1 MKTRMFLFLAAATL
15 LLAAGCRSIPLPEGV
30 IPAEKMTQTP
40 ARPEPVEPL
49 RRLAASGDPDG
60 TFRYGLQLLFAE
72 NSRQPV
78 EKPEFP
84 NGVPFGIRPENW
96 SPADLWI
103 ARAAQLGSPEAK
115 YYTAAARQAVLERRQ
130 MLKLVKEAAEAGVA
144 PALNRLGTYY
154 YFGMGVEVDNAEA
167 VRLFAAAAR
176 QGHPVALHNLAVC
189 LMNGSGI
196 AADEAAAVRLLR
208 MAAFRGTEQSRRN
221 LEWCYRTGLGVEVD
235 RSKAFYWKDI
245 NRIPP
250 AGTEEQFPA
259 DKVEEL
265 DLQVEL
271 P

>member
-1 MKTRMFLFLAAATL
+1 MKRVLVTGGSRGIGAA
-15 LLAAGCRSIPLPEGV
+15 
-30 IPAEKMTQTP
+30 
-40 ARPEPVEPL
+40 
-49 RRLAASGDPDG
+49 
-60 TFRYGLQLLFAE
+60 
-72 NSRQPV
+72 
-78 EKPEFP
+78 
-84 NGVPFGIRPENW
+84 
-96 SPADLWI
+96 
-103 ARAAQLGSPEAK
+103 
-115 YYTAAARQAVLERRQ
+115 
-130 MLKLVKEAAEAGVA
+130 
-144 PALNRLGTYY
+144 
-154 YFGMGVEVDNAEA
+154 A

-176 QGHPVALHNLAVC
+176 QGHPAALHNLAVC

-250 AGTEEQFPA
+250 AGTEELFPA

>member
-115 YYTAAARQAVLERRQ
+115 YYTAAARQAASALRKQASPTVLPPCTARKIARVPLEVV
-130 MLKLVKEAAEAGVA
+130 MISSLPATAWGVYSD
-144 PALNRLGTYY
+144 G
-154 YFGMGVEVDNAEA
+154 E
-167 VRLFAAAAR
+167 
-176 QGHPVALHNLAVC
+176 
-189 LMNGSGI
+189 
-196 AADEAAAVRLLR
+196 LLR
-208 MAAFRGTEQSRRN
+208 SNPSIFTA
-221 LEWCYRTGLGVEVD
+221 L
-235 RSKAFYWKDI
+235 RSPHSSAPKPTP
-245 NRIPP
+245 R
-250 AGTEEQFPA
+250 
-259 DKVEEL
+259 
-265 DLQVEL
+265 
-271 P
+271 